1 MTGEH
6 ALNCRAWMAFTV
18 FAAVQEFAFGIAPE
32 EASG

>member
-18 FAAVQEFAFGIAPE
+18 FAASLLLALNRHPGAVN
-32 EASG
+32 